1 MGTNFNVA
9 GNIISPV
16 SKAEAR
22 LSALLDTI
30 AGAQDTVCM
39 FAYMFTDDSSGNE
52 VAEALK
58 DAVKRGVSVKLMID
72 DFGSGDTKPVFF
84 ESISHAGVDFRRFS
98 SRWNLSY
105 FVRNHQKIL
114 IADGKRAV
122 IGGFNVS
129 DAYFGRSAVHDWED
143 FGVIIEGDAVA
154 RLYEYYQDLF
164 DLDQGDGVS
173 FRKLRKLIRD
183 WHNRTGAVSWQ
194 IGGPTN
200 RISPWARRLKR
211 DLERADRIDLVSA
224 YFFPTQSIVRRIS
237 KITRKDNGGRLIL
250 AGQTD
255 NLATIAAARSLYRY
269 LLKRGAR
276 IFEFTPRP
284 LHMKLLV
291 IDDVSYIGSSN
302 LDVRSLFINMEIML
316 RVDDT
321 DFADYLRAK
330 IADMAEQSEEQTL
343 ELHRSRSGLFG
354 RIKNGL
360 AFLLVNSV
368 DYTVGRRIKF
378 GLLRKK

>member
-1 MGTNFNVA
+1 
-9 GNIISPV
+9 
-16 SKAEAR
+16 
-22 LSALLDTI
+22 
-30 AGAQDTVCM
+30 M
-39 FAYMFTDDSSGNE
+39 FAYMFTGDTSGEE
-52 VAEALK
+52 VAEALT

-72 DFGSGDTKPVFF
+72 DFGSGDTNAGFF
-84 ESISHAGVDFRRFS
+84 ESISQAGVNFRRFS
-98 SRWNLSY
+98 SRWNLGY

-114 IADGKRAV
+114 IADRKRAV
-122 IGGFNVS
+122 IGGFNIS
-129 DAYFGRSAVHDWED
+129 DAYYGRSSIHDWED
-143 FGVIIEGDAVA
+143 FGVIVEGDAVT

-173 FRKLRKLIRD
+173 YRKLRRLIRN

-211 DLERADRIDLVSA
+211 DLEKADRIDLVSA

-237 KITRKDNGGRLIL
+237 KITRKANGGRLIL
-250 AGQTD
+250 AGKTD
-255 NLATIAAARSLYRY
+255 NLATIAAARSLYGY

-276 IFEFTPRP
+276 IFEFQPRP

-291 IDDVSYIGSSN
+291 IDDISYIGSSN

-316 RVDDT
+316 RVEDT
-321 DFADYLRAK
+321 DFADFLRTT

-343 ELHRSRSGLFG
+343 ELHRSRTGMFS

-368 DYTVGRRIKF
+368 DYTIGRRIKF